1 MTNSMIPYSFIPGT
15 KAKAGEVNANFIA
28 LANEITQN
36 KSIANEN
43 ILDIKEIL
51 KDKVNKTELNNNFT
65 VTTAETD
72 LNDYK
77 TTGTFIFSS
86 LYTPNNIPKDTAGTL
101 FVTGVEDSVIKQ
113 IWFCDGTNN
122 EIFTRNC
129 QNGIWTPWNSITG
142 DVNFNIAVNSGY
154 IRLPNKLLLQ
164 WGKESA
170 NPNVVYPIA
179 FSTFA
184 CPVVV
189 KNGCGTEFTRSD
201 FGITAQSLTGFSI
214 VTAGRYQSL
223 NWIAIGY

>member
-86 LYTPNNIPKDTAGTL
+86 LYTANNIPKDTAGTL
-101 FVTGVEDSVIKQ
+101 FVTGVEDSVI
-113 IWFCDGTNN
+113 
-122 EIFTRNC
+122 
-129 QNGIWTPWNSITG
+129 
-142 DVNFNIAVNSGY
+142 
-154 IRLPNKLLLQ
+154 
-164 WGKESA
+164 
-170 NPNVVYPIA
+170 
-179 FSTFA
+179 
-184 CPVVV
+184 
-189 KNGCGTEFTRSD
+189 
-201 FGITAQSLTGFSI
+201 
-214 VTAGRYQSL
+214 
-223 NWIAIGY
+223 